1 MLAEVYR
8 SLWVVGEVQRAR
20 ATQRGHLYF
29 ELVEK
34 GQGDTVVGKID
45 AVLWRTDH
53 TRVARVLRGEG
64 QQIEA
69 GQQIRCRGQIDYY
82 PPAGR
87 LQLVVREVDPLFA
100 LGLLERRRRETLAQ
114 LEAAGLLERNRALSL
129 PALPLSLL
137 LITSAGSAAYHDFLA
152 GLAASGYGF
161 RVQVASC
168 AVQGANAEPELSRA
182 LGVPASATDGTPGFD
197 AVVMVRGGGS
207 RSDLAAFD
215 SRDVAEAVA
224 RCPLPVLTGLGHEID
239 HSVADVAAHQ
249 AFKTPSEVATFLVD
263 RVARGETTVA
273 ELGSQLVYTAGTR
286 LESAR
291 RALGQA
297 HATARLAQNQVRA
310 ASERLESCARRC
322 QQAASRRI
330 ATSRSGIASTTR
342 QVALSASR
350 ALARQSQLAPRTA
363 ERINERARARLAL
376 ASAVIDGH
384 QRLFAELSPARILAR
399 GFSIT
404 RQADGSLLC
413 HAAAATVGVELATEV
428 ADGVVRSRV
437 MPAGAPGPP
446 VPRRASSANESPARE
461 NPCEGARSRLAKEES
476 GR

>member
-1 MLAEVYR
+1 MLVEVYR

-34 GQGDTVVGKID
+34 GDGDTVVGKID

-53 TRVARVLRGEG
+53 TRVARALRKEG

-87 LQLVVREVDPLFA
+87 LQLVVREVDPLFS

-114 LEAAGLLERNRALSL
+114 LESAGLLERNSALSL
-129 PALPLSLL
+129 PDLPLSLL

-152 GLAASGYGF
+152 GLAASDYGF

-168 AVQGANAEPELSRA
+168 AVQGANAERELSRA
-182 LGVPASATDGTPGFD
+182 LGSVAAGPDAATHLD
-197 AVVMVRGGGS
+197 AVVVIRGGGS

-215 SRDVAEAVA
+215 SREVAEAVA

-249 AFKTPSEVATFLVD
+249 AFKTPSAVATFLVD
-263 RVARGETTVA
+263 RIAHAETTVG
-273 ELGSQLVYTAGTR
+273 ELGSQLVYTAGNR
-286 LESAR
+286 LEAAR
-291 RALGQA
+291 RTLD
-297 HATARLAQNQVRA
+297 HAATTARLAQKQVRA
-310 ASERLESCARRC
+310 ASEKLESSARRA

-330 ATSRSGIASTTR
+330 SGGRSAIASTAR
-342 QVALSASR
+342 QMTVSASR
-350 ALARQSQLAPRTA
+350 TLVRRAQLAPRTV
-363 ERINERARARLAL
+363 ERISERARARLAL
-376 ASAVIDGH
+376 ASAVVDGH
-384 QRLFAELSPARILAR
+384 QRLFAELSPARVLAR

-404 RQADGSLLC
+404 RQADGSLLR
-413 HAAAATVGVELATEV
+413 HAAAATAGAELATEV
-428 ADGVVRSRV
+428 ADGVVRSQV
-437 MPAGAPGPP
+437 
-446 VPRRASSANESPARE
+446 VASSNSPIHEAPDRNTTDEDARRQTMSE
-461 NPCEGARSRLAKEES
+461 PDP
-476 GR
+476 